1 MLGANVILIIGPDNP
16 ARDAVC
22 KTVAWVDRR
31 IRVQTVETAAQG
43 WEFISGRKPN
53 MIIFFADVPR
63 ISEFI
68 RGVRQAAPAAFLVQS
83 GEATQAI
90 DPADGIMPQ
99 PPCRLTMLS
108 FIKQMKSK
116 ARLRNKHLPAESGN
130 GNGNGNHRAIR
141 ASLPRIDAFKKI
153 SVKVAIDGPDSQ
165 LKFCVS
171 TTQGTPLSVFMN
183 ELGKHQITW
192 YCLHRQGR
200 EIEADLNALLEDGDF
215 LLLRASEA

>member
-1 MLGANVILIIGPDNP
+1 MILIIGPDNP
-16 ARDAVC
+16 AREALC

-43 WEFISGRKPN
+43 WEFIAGKKPG
-53 MIIFFADVPR
+53 MIIFLADVPH

-83 GEATQAI
+83 GEAPQAVE
-90 DPADGIMPQ
+90 PADGIMPQ

-108 FIKQMKSK
+108 FIKQMKNK
-116 ARLRNKHLPAESGN
+116 ARLRNKHLPADSGN
-130 GNGNGNHRAIR
+130 GNGTHRAVR
-141 ASLPRIDAFKKI
+141 ASLPKLDAFKKI

-165 LKFCVS
+165 LKFCVP
-171 TTQGTPLSVFMN
+171 TTQGTPLSVFMD
-183 ELGKHQITW
+183 ELGKQQITW

-200 EIEADLNALLEDGDF
+200 EIEADLNAQLEDGDF